1 MTMTGTP
8 LIQNAAVVKL
18 DNSTGTLTD
27 YSDQI
32 TASSLT
38 MRLTVGSYYVLSGR
52 DEQQVTGAAPRGYDL
67 SLTVIKTDGANDLYD
82 RLMDMAAGSGTAGEL
97 ANISVELYDPDET
110 SGSEKWAGEFV
121 LVNAGTPLMKT
132 SNSGDVESNTFQFRA
147 NGAVTRSIVT

>member
-97 ANISVELYDPDET
+97 ANISVELYDPDTT
-110 SGSEKWAGEFV
+110 SGRRS
-121 LVNAGTPLMKT
+121 
-132 SNSGDVESNTFQFRA
+132 RA
-147 NGAVTRSIVT
+147 N

>member
-52 DEQQVTGAAPRGYDL
+52 D
-67 SLTVIKTDGANDLYD
+67 
-82 RLMDMAAGSGTAGEL
+82 
-97 ANISVELYDPDET
+97 
-110 SGSEKWAGEFV
+110 
-121 LVNAGTPLMKT
+121 
-132 SNSGDVESNTFQFRA
+132 
-147 NGAVTRSIVT
+147 